1 MKAVIAVT
9 GASGAIYARE
19 LISALQEA
27 KCEISVVAS
36 DNAKIVW
43 ADELGE
49 PMRDAGFPL
58 YGMKDFKAPFA
69 SGSAPYDQ
77 MVVIPC
83 SMGTLARIAHGIS
96 NDLISRAADVFLKER
111 RRLILVPRET
121 PYNLVHVEN
130 MRQVILAGATV
141 IPATPSFYSKPK
153 TVVDVVNTVIARVL
167 DHMGIPNRRAPR
179 YEGKL
184 NGPSKD
190 S

>member
-1 MKAVIAVT
+1 MKIVIAIT

-19 LISALQEA
+19 LLSALKKA
-27 KCEISVVAS
+27 NCDISVVAS

-49 PMRDAGFPL
+49 PLRDAGFTL
-58 YGMKDFKAPFA
+58 FGMKDFKAPFA

-96 NDLISRAADVFLKER
+96 NDLVTRAADVFLKEKR
-111 RRLILVPRET
+111 KLILVPRET
-121 PYNLVHVEN
+121 PYNLIHVEN
-130 MRQVILAGATV
+130 MRQVMLAGANV

-153 TVVDVVNTVIARVL
+153 TVIEVVNTVIARVL
-167 DHMGIPNRRAPR
+167 DHMGIPNDLVAR

-184 NGPSKD
+184 NGVKKD